1 MSSSSIRL
9 ALAASVLSLAVG
21 TGCDGCDK
29 TYTPP
34 KLWATLAP
42 RTSAPPGAIT
52 EYVEDRKLET
62 RSIRITEGVA
72 MALECRD
79 EKGAPCLL
87 DGSASNDDTV
97 VSWKKAY
104 GDLDQTVAYGR
115 RSTTQTAYLN
125 RALFVVV
132 GRKVGNA
139 KLTVSTGEGPVTIDV
154 TVFPAK

>member
-1 MSSSSIRL
+1 MNKLTLRL
-9 ALAASVLSLAVG
+9 AALGLLSLAAG

-34 KLWATLAP
+34 KEYPSLAP

-52 EYVEDRKLET
+52 EYVEDAKNEL

-72 MALECRD
+72 MALECRNG
-79 EKGAPCLL
+79 KGAPCLL
-87 DGSASNDDTV
+87 DGTASNDDSI
-97 VSWKKAY
+97 VSWRKAY
-104 GDLDQTVAYGR
+104 GDLDQTVAHGR
-115 RSTTQTAYLN
+115 RSTQTAYLN

-139 KLTVSTGEGPVTIDV
+139 RLTVSTGEGPVTIDV

>member
-1 MSSSSIRL
+1 MNKLTLRL
-9 ALAASVLSLAVG
+9 VVAGLLSLAAG
-21 TGCDGCDK
+21 TGCGGCDR

-34 KLWATLAP
+34 KEYASLAP

-52 EYVEDRKLET
+52 EYVEDAPKEI

-72 MALECRD
+72 MALECRNG
-79 EKGAPCLL
+79 KGAPCLL
-87 DGSASNDDTV
+87 DGTASADDSI
-97 VSWKKAY
+97 VSWRKAY
-104 GDLDQTVAYGR
+104 ADLDQSVATGR

-132 GRKVGNA
+132 GRKVGNTR
-139 KLTVSTGEGPVTIDV
+139 LTVATGEGPVTVDV